1 VIGHRDTGRTAC
13 PGGLLYGQL
22 AELRTMVSTGIAN
35 VPSYA
40 TRLNATLGDYDLD
53 FGDVVPLAGSLFG
66 ATGSPLPAEAVQV
79 QVNGD
84 GRWKTTK
91 RIATATDGSFATELK
106 PRKRLY
112 VRLRFPGRGELRRTS
127 SPRLLVRLHP
137 VVTLRRPA
145 RSATLGLRVAVRGT
159 VAPRKRTV
167 RLVLQQRIR
176 GRFRKVG
183 ARAVRARQ
191 GSFRTSFV
199 PAFRALYRYAIVAKS
214 DDDTDRG
221 SSGWRMLRVR

>member
-1 VIGHRDTGRTAC
+1 
-13 PGGLLYGQL
+13 
-22 AELRTMVSTGIAN
+22 M
-35 VPSYA
+35 
-40 TRLNATLGDYDLD
+40 
-53 FGDVVPLAGSLFG
+53 
-66 ATGSPLPAEAVQV
+66 
-79 QVNGD
+79 
-84 GRWKTTK
+84 
-91 RIATATDGSFATELK
+91 
-106 PRKRLY
+106 
-112 VRLRFPGRGELRRTS
+112 
-127 SPRLLVRLHP
+127 RLHP

-145 RSATLGLRVAVRGT
+145 RSATLGVRVAVRGA

-199 PAFRALYRYAIVAKS
+199 PAFRGLYRYAIVAKS